1 MHAVETKMGMAERL
15 AVAEDRLA
23 RIMREAA
30 MRSLAQAKTQLAQ
43 ADNEILQLQVRC
55 CVSDAHVNAASGYRM
70 FDSAGMLPMA
80 PFVGRHY

>member
-23 RIMREAA
+23 RVMREDA

-43 ADNEILQLQVRC
+43 ADYEILQLQARC
-55 CVSDAHVNAASGYRM
+55 CASDLHLNAVSGYITT
-70 FDSAGMLPMA
+70 DSAGMLRMA
-80 PFVGRHY
+80 SCIQG